1 MIDLLARWG
10 HYWDY
15 GIASGLGITL
25 LVSVV
30 ALITTILW
38 ATVITALRVSNT
50 PLRYVAIAY
59 IEFFRST
66 PLLVQL
72 LTVFTTLP
80 ILTGIYLDPF
90 PNAIL
95 ALTLNA
101 GGYLAESYRAGFE
114 AVPSGQYE
122 AGAAIGMTPWIRMRR
137 VIGPQAFR
145 IILPAIGNA
154 MIVIVL
160 ATPFVYLAGLQD
172 LMGQASR
179 IQLTFDDFSPFLLV
193 SLIYVVIGLMLAF
206 GNGWLER
213 RFRLP
218 A

>member
-1 MIDLLARWG
+1 MIDLLSTWRF
-10 HYWDY
+10 YWDY
-15 GIASGLGITL
+15 GIASGLETTL
-25 LVSVV
+25 LVSAVTLV
-30 ALITTILW
+30 TTILW
-38 ATVITALRVSNT
+38 ASVIAGCRVSHT
-50 PLRYVAIAY
+50 PLRYVALAY

-72 LTVFTTLP
+72 LTVFAALP

-101 GGYLAESYRAGFE
+101 GGYLAESYRSGFE
-114 AVPSGQYE
+114 AVPTGQYE
-122 AGAAIGMTPWIRMRR
+122 AAAAIGMSGPTRLRR
-137 VIGPQAFR
+137 VIVPQAFR

-154 MIVIVL
+154 TIVIVL

-172 LMGQASR
+172 LMGQANR
-179 IQLTFDDFSPFLLV
+179 IQLTFDDFSPFLMV
-193 SLIYVVIGLMLAF
+193 SLIYIVLGVLLAL

-213 RFRLP
+213 KFRLP

>member
-15 GIASGLGITL
+15 GIASGLGITV

-101 GGYLAESYRAGFE
+101 GGYLAESYRSGFE

-122 AGAAIGMTPWIRMRR
+122 AGAAIGLTPWIRMRR
-137 VIGPQAFR
+137 VIAPQAFR

-193 SLIYVVIGLMLAF
+193 SLIYVVLGLLLAF

>member
-38 ATVITALRVSNT
+38 AAVITALRLSNT
-50 PLRYVAIAY
+50 PLRFVAIAY

-101 GGYLAESYRAGFE
+101 GGYLAESYRTGFE

-122 AGAAIGMTPWIRMRR
+122 AGAAIGMTPWVR
-137 VIGPQAFR
+137 
-145 IILPAIGNA
+145 ILPAIGNA

-193 SLIYVVIGLMLAF
+193 SLIYVVLGLLLAF